1 LHKIQEPGL
10 IGIKKIKWKSFRV
23 YLEKEKSSPSPFYK
37 FGPLTL
43 AASPG
48 QPSSRG
54 RSTAM
59 GRGEDL
65 PSQSRDGP
73 GGSRFPAF
81 GHCQLGPDRH
91 HQPPACRSSAAPE
104 PKKIEG
110 GARSCNRRG
119 EIPPVPCRPPCAP
132 SHQAGPALQLH
143 THLAPPSYR
152 PRAWHRHGPR
162 PQPPLTPS

>member
-1 LHKIQEPGL
+1 MYKIPKLWL
-10 IGIKKIKWKSFRV
+10 IGIKKIKWKSFGV

-37 FGPLTL
+37 FGPLTP
-43 AASPG
+43 AASLG

-91 HQPPACRSSAAPE
+91 HQPPACRSSAASE
-104 PKKIEG
+104 PKKIEEG
-110 GARSCNRRG
+110 TRSCNRRG
-119 EIPPVPCRPPCAP
+119 EIPPVPCRLPCAP
-132 SHQAGPALQLH
+132 SHQAGSALQPH
-143 THLAPPSYR
+143 PYLAPP
-152 PRAWHRHGPR
+152 
-162 PQPPLTPS
+162 